1 MLTDVARCDFFLPMT
16 IGGMSDGLTRL
27 YFKQLIKA
35 VYFMH
40 NKGIVHKDLKLEN
53 ILLDSQYN
61 LVIADFGLS
70 TEASFSDK

>member
-1 MLTDVARCDFFLPMT
+1 MLTDVARCDFFKPMT
-16 IGGMSDGLTRL
+16 KGGMSDGLTRL
-27 YFKQLIKA
+27 YFRQLIKA

-40 NKGIVHKDLKLEN
+40 HKGVAHKDLKLEN

-70 TEASFSDK
+70 TGVSFTDK